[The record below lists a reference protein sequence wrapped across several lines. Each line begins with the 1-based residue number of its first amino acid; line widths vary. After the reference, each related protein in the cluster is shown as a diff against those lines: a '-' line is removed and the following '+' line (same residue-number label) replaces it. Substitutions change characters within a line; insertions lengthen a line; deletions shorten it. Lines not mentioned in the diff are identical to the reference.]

1 MTVARNCGK
10 RDFLTL
16 LDFSAE
22 ELAAIVQRA
31 RSLKQDPSPKT
42 LTGKTG
48 VAMFEMKSTRTRVAF
63 EAGMAQLGG
72 HMVMLSHQDSQLG
85 RGEPVEDTARVLSGM
100 VDVIVIRTGDQAQIE
115 QLAETASIPV
125 INAMS
130 TQYHPCQL
138 LADVQT
144 YEELRGSITGATVAF
159 VGDGYNMCHSYINA
173 ARQWGFNLKV
183 AAPEGYRPDPELVK
197 SCNNVQLVETP
208 QEAVEK
214 ADLVVTDVWSSMGHE
229 GEQDSRLSVF
239 NGYQITADL
248 LDLASRDTLLMHC
261 LPAHRGEEVSEDLLD
276 DPRSVVFEE
285 AGNRL
290 HSQKALLEFV
300 INGGW

>member
-1 MTVARNCGK
+1 MNTGK

-22 ELAAIVQRA
+22 ELASIVQRA
-31 RSLKQDPSPKT
+31 RSLKQDPTPQT

-72 HMVMLSHQDSQLG
+72 HMVMLSPQDSQLG

-115 QLAETASIPV
+115 LLAQTASIPV

-130 TQYHPCQL
+130 TRYHPCQL
-138 LADVQT
+138 LADIQT
-144 YEELRGSITGATVAF
+144 FEELRGSIGGATVAF

-173 ARQWGFNLKV
+173 ARQWGFQLKV
-183 AAPEGYRPDPELVK
+183 ASPEGYRPDPELVK
-197 SCNNVQLVETP
+197 SCNNVVLVESP
-208 QEAVEK
+208 QQAVEE

-229 GEQDSRLSVF
+229 GQEDSRLSVF
-239 NGYQITADL
+239 DGYQITTDL
-248 LDLASRDTLLMHC
+248 LDLASNDTLFMHC
-261 LPAHRGEEVSEDLLD
+261 LPAHRGEEVSDELLD